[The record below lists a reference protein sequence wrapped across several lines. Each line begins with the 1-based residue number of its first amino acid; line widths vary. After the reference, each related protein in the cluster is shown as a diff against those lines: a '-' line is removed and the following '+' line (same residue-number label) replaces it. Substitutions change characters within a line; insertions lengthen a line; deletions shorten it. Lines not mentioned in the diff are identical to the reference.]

1 MSKKSKKSKKQARRR
16 QKRLLISC
24 ISVLCALAL
33 VLTVGIF
40 ASDRSDISAK
50 PSDVIDDGII
60 RVNLRS
66 LGNPAA
72 LGLTLDGVYTV
83 DGDAGFR
90 FKRGTEITVAC
101 DEGKLLLTAGGL
113 TIDMG
118 GSFTLKRHAPE
129 EGDDAGGLYIHES
142 EKDNLFAGDLY
153 LSANQTGIDTVLT
166 VQVEDYLYG
175 VVAYEMSDSFPIEAL
190 KAQAIAARTY
200 AMRAKQNNKGK
211 LFDVVDTTQDQVYK
225 GFDKGLTT
233 VIKAVDGTRGIVG
246 MNGTNYAQCYYTA
259 SNGGQVAATAQ
270 IWGGKVSYIEM
281 KDDPYD
287 LENKQSVEKKAD
299 LPKQPKES
307 SALAGLMRTKLF
319 SLIPDAQEIRID
331 SIESASLTDPDVQGS
346 KMYRSVTF
354 EVKASKRI
362 LEPAPTPVSTG
373 TAQPEAT
380 PEATSEP
387 AAAESISP
395 EATPEATAAPATPS
409 EATPAE
415 ATPSEATPD
424 EAEKWI
430 LSDYIPVEEVFTVVL
445 PTYGCLK
452 EELGLSINSMNYEVF
467 ELTENEN
474 GWTLI
479 SRRFGHGVGMSQ
491 RGAQVMASSKYGRDC
506 EEILGFYYPG
516 LTLYQIDWTENTL
529 TPLSALPDSVGYA
542 RARPTPR
549 PTQQPLRSLKKG
561 EYYGRIKLQSSSS
574 SLNVRKEPNT
584 SCAVVAN
591 LYNNERIIVLKEE
604 ADGWLKI
611 ETTEF
616 SGYVKAEYVNK
627 E

>member
-24 ISVLCALAL
+24 VSVLSVLCLLL
-33 VLTVGIF
+33 VIGIV

-50 PSDVIDDGII
+50 PSDVIDDGLI

-66 LGNPAA
+66 LGNPPA
-72 LGLTLDGVYTV
+72 LGMTLDGVYTV

-101 DEGKLLLTAGGL
+101 DQGHLFLTAGGL

-118 GSFTLKRHAPE
+118 GSFTLKRHAPGEGE
-129 EGDDAGGLYIHES
+129 EAGGLYIHES

-153 LSANQTGIDTVLT
+153 LSANETGIDTVLT

-200 AMRAKQNNKGK
+200 AMRAKQNNKSK
-211 LFDVVDTTQDQVYK
+211 LYDVVDTTQDQVYK
-225 GFDKGLTT
+225 GFDKGLSS

-246 MNGTNYAQCYYTA
+246 MTGNNYAQCYYTA

-270 IWGGKVSYIEM
+270 IWGGKVNYIEM

-287 LENKQSVEKKAD
+287 LENKQSTVKRAL
-299 LPKQPKES
+299 LPKAPKEDS
-307 SALAGLMRTKLF
+307 VLAALIREKLTA
-319 SLIPDAQEIRID
+319 LLPDAQEIFVD
-331 SIESASLTDPDVQGS
+331 SIESVTLMDPDTDGS
-346 KMYRSVTF
+346 LMYKNVKF
-354 EVKASKRI
+354 EVKVSEQHLVPAP
-362 LEPAPTPVSTG
+362 EPATP
-373 TAQPEAT
+373 AEAT
-380 PEATSEP
+380 PAEADSEK
-387 AAAESISP
+387 
-395 EATPEATAAPATPS
+395 ATPI

-430 LSDYIPVEEVFTVVL
+430 LSEKAPVDGILTVTL

-452 EELGLSINSMNYEVF
+452 EKLNLAINSTPYEVF
-467 ELTENEN
+467 SLEETEN
-474 GWTLI
+474 GWNLV

-491 RGAQVMASSKYGRDC
+491 RGAQIMASSKYGKDC

-516 LTLYQIDWTENTL
+516 LTLYEIDWTENTL
-529 TPLSALPDSVGYA
+529 TPLSALPDSIGYA

-549 PTQQPLRSLKKG
+549 PTQQPLRALKKG
-561 EYYGRIKLQSSSS
+561 EYYGTIKLQSSSS

-584 SCAVVAN
+584 TCSVVAT
-591 LYNNERIIVLKEE
+591 LYNNEKVIVLKEE
-604 ADGWLKI
+604 EGGWLKI

-616 SGYVKAEYVNK
+616 TGYVKADYVKK